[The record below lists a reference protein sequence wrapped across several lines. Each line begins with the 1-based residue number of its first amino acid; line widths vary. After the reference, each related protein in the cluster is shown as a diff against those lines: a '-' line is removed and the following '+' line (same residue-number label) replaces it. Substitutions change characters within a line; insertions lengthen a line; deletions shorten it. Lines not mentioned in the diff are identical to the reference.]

1 MNRTVRIKL
10 TDIIDTKSESI
21 IINKI
26 ENLSRFRNNNIT
38 LQLWYD
44 DGELSS
50 KDIQNFISK
59 YSVNTKIKIIIKPK
73 LIDTSNNFIFFDMI
87 SCTAKPTKNH
97 RLKFTYKTL
106 NDIIEGIKELDK
118 ILEFITKEK
127 PKKLQKRNDHED

>member
-1 MNRTVRIKL
+1 M
-10 TDIIDTKSESI
+10 
-21 IINKI
+21 
-26 ENLSRFRNNNIT
+26 
-38 LQLWYD
+38 LWYD

-87 SCTAKPTKNH
+87 YCTAKPTKNH

>member
-1 MNRTVRIKL
+1 MNRTIRLKL
-10 TDIIDTKSESI
+10 TDIINTKSEPVI
-21 IINKI
+21 ISKI

-73 LIDTSNNFIFFDMI
+73 LIDTSNNFVFFDMI
-87 SCTAKPTKNH
+87 HCIAEPTKNH
-97 RLKFTYKTL
+97 RLKLTYKTL
-106 NDIIEGIKELDK
+106 NDLIEGIKELDK
-118 ILEFITKEK
+118 IV
-127 PKKLQKRNDHED
+127 EDAYNEDKFN

>member
-1 MNRTVRIKL
+1 MNRNIRLKL
-10 TDIIDTKSESI
+10 TDIINTKSEPVI
-21 IINKI
+21 ISKI

-73 LIDTSNNFIFFDMI
+73 LIDTSNNFVFFDMI
-87 SCTAKPTKNH
+87 HCTAKPTKNH
-97 RLKFTYKTL
+97 RLKLTYKTL
-106 NDIIEGIKELDK
+106 NDLIEGIKELDK